1 MERSMRRYETINET
15 GLIRMKYS
23 MGEAAK
29 ATGKSKATIHRAIK
43 SGKISAHKKE
53 DGSYEIDPSELHR
66 VFEAVSQNSYVEPS
80 MRQSETHDEMGVLQ
94 RELMLLREE
103 RERERSLFQETVND
117 LRQRLDSE
125 SEERRKLVNLLTYQ
139 QEKTPTSEISKKE
152 GFFQRIFGF
161 KK

>member
-1 MERSMRRYETINET
+1 MRRYETIDET

-53 DGSYEIDPSELHR
+53 DGSYEIDASELHR
-66 VFEAVSQNSYVEPS
+66 VFDAVSQNSYAELSV
-80 MRQSETHDEMGVLQ
+80 RQSETPDEMGVLQ

-103 RERERSLFQETVND
+103 RERERSLFQDTIND

-139 QEKTPTSEISKKE
+139 QEKPPTSEISKKE
-152 GFFQRIFGF
+152 SFFQRIFGF